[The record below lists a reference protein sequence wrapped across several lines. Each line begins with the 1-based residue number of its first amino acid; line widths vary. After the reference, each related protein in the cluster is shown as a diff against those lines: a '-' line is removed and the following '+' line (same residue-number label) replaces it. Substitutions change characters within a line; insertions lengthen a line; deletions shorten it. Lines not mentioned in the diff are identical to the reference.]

1 MSGNQQ
7 KMSYPERFW
16 KHLGTVNQH
25 RYEVLKNCFAC
36 GLYQQGLTHDL
47 SKYSPSE
54 FWVSVRYF
62 QGWRSPYV
70 YEKELFGYSAGWLHH
85 KGRNRHHWEY
95 WYDMINGEWIPI
107 RMPQKYVIEMVC
119 DRVAAC
125 RIYQKEKY
133 TQESALNYY
142 LQKNDKKYMHPETA
156 SLLEMILREIAERG
170 ENAVFSDIRNHIDE
184 FLNDR
189 FVSFH

>member
-1 MSGNQQ
+1 
-7 KMSYPERFW
+7 
-16 KHLGTVNQH
+16 
-25 RYEVLKNCFAC
+25 
-36 GLYQQGLTHDL
+36 
-47 SKYSPSE
+47 
-54 FWVSVRYF
+54 
-62 QGWRSPYV
+62 
-70 YEKELFGYSAGWLHH
+70 
-85 KGRNRHHWEY
+85 
-95 WYDMINGEWIPI
+95 MINGEWIPI